1 MKNLILI
8 RLNNTK
14 SAFIL
19 AILVHAIP
27 ALIWQLT
34 SHSNSVEWSE
44 GLEQK
49 NLISVDLGGFSMGNK
64 KTGNGGRKQNSS
76 LTSASSTN
84 SSTATTSTT
93 TTNNESTEQNTNS
106 VGNNNSA
113 GIGNGIGNGSG
124 EGLGNGTGFN
134 GAIQNYQE
142 PQYPRAAIK
151 RNLEGTI
158 KVKINVLANGQLK
171 NFDILQS
178 SGHSILDN
186 AAISAIQ
193 QWTFKPHPKNIDYFV
208 LKTIIFSL
216 KN

>member
-64 KTGNGGRKQNSS
+64 KAGNGGKKQNSS
-76 LTSASSTN
+76 TTSSSST
-84 SSTATTSTT
+84 TTSTT
-93 TTNNESTEQNTNS
+93 TTTNESTEQNTNS

-193 QWTFKPHPKNIDYFV
+193 QWSFKPHPKNVDYFV

>member
-64 KTGNGGRKQNSS
+64 KAANGGKKQNSS
-76 LTSASSTN
+76 TTSSSSKTTSTN
-84 SSTATTSTT
+84 STT
-93 TTNNESTEQNTNS
+93 TTTNESTEQNTNS
-106 VGNNNSA
+106 GSNNNGS
-113 GIGNGIGNGSG
+113 GVGSGIGNGSG

-151 RNLEGTI
+151 RNLEGTL